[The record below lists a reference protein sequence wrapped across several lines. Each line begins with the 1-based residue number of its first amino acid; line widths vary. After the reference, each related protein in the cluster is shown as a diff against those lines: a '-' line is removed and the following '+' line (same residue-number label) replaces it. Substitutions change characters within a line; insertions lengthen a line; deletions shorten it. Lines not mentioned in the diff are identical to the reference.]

1 MQARQSFSALLVS
14 SLKSDARMRAW
25 YDASLGY
32 QQVQQTRLPKVLP
45 KVKLSFSVPSNFDCK
60 MDVME
65 ASYRFC

>member
-1 MQARQSFSALLVS
+1 
-14 SLKSDARMRAW
+14 MRAW

-45 KVKLSFSVPSNFDCK
+45 KVKLSFSVPSNFDCR